1 MTEPSMKSQA
11 RVVVIGG
18 GVVGASVLYHLTKAG
33 WKDVLLIERAELTSG
48 STWHAA
54 GGMHTVNGDP
64 NVAKLQQYTIELYK
78 EIEQIS
84 GQSCGVHITGGL
96 MLAGTR
102 ERLDWLKMAKARGRY
117 LGMELEI
124 ISVEEA
130 ARLFPLMDKK
140 HFKGAMYDPIE
151 GHVDPYGVT
160 LAYAK
165 SAQIGGAE
173 IVRHTRVT
181 DLKARSDGSWDVI
194 TEHGNVHAE
203 HVVNAAGLWA
213 REVGRMVGLELP
225 ILAME
230 HQYLITGD
238 MPQLAGQKEQLHA
251 IDFEGELYMRQERG
265 GMLLGT
271 YEKAGVPWSPTQTP
285 WDFGQDLLANDLDRI
300 APSLEVAF
308 QHFPALADAGIR
320 KVVNGPFTF
329 TPDGNPL
336 VGPVRGLRNFWVAC
350 GVMAGFSQGG
360 GVGLALS
367 RWMVDGDP
375 GADIWGMDVAR
386 YGDWTTLAYTSA
398 KVRENYSRRFSIRF
412 PNEELSAGRPLRTT
426 PIYEK
431 LQAANAVF
439 GDYCGLEH
447 ALWFAPSAQ
456 AAKDETSFHRSNDF
470 PHVAAECE
478 AVKNSV
484 GLLEISNYGKFE
496 IKGPG
501 AADWLSRVM
510 ANRVPSVGRVALTP
524 MLNERGKLIGDFTMC
539 RIAAEHF
546 FLIGTYA
553 AESYYL
559 RWFERHMPQSG
570 VWVRPCAMEYTGL
583 SIAGPNSRALLQELV
598 RDDLSTAAF
607 PFLSFRRMEIG
618 MVPGY
623 VGRVSFTGELGYE
636 IWVTADYQRAL
647 YDQLL
652 RAGRKYDIRPFGSR
666 ALSCMR
672 VEKSFGTWAREYR
685 PIYGPFEA
693 GLGRFVDLKKS
704 EFIGRAAAADEKQS
718 GGALRL
724 LTFRVEN
731 TDADALGDEPIW
743 HDGTVV
749 GWVTSGA
756 FGHRV
761 NHSLALG
768 YVPAAVAGATS
779 GFEIEIIGAR
789 YPAQALPQPAYDPN
803 GSRMRT

>member
-1 MTEPSMKSQA
+1 MKSHA
-11 RVVVIGG
+11 KVVVIGG

-78 EIEQIS
+78 EIEKIS
-84 GQSCGVHITGGL
+84 GQSCGVHITGGI

-117 LGMELEI
+117 LGMDLEI
-124 ISVEEA
+124 ISVDEA
-130 ARLFPLMDKK
+130 AKLFPLLEKK
-140 HFKGAMYDPIE
+140 HFTGAMYDPIE

-160 LAYAK
+160 HAYAK

-181 DLKARSDGSWDVI
+181 DLQPRADGSWDVI
-194 TEHGNVHAE
+194 TDHGNVHAE
-203 HVVNAAGLWA
+203 HVVNAGGLWA
-213 REVGRMVGLELP
+213 REVGRMVGIELP

-238 MPQLAGQKEQLHA
+238 MPELVGKKEQLHA
-251 IDFEGELYMRQERG
+251 IDFEGEIYIRQERG
-265 GMLLGT
+265 GMLMGT
-271 YEKAGVPWSPTQTP
+271 YERAGVPWSERTTP
-285 WDFGQDLLANDLDRI
+285 WDFGQDLLPNDLERI
-300 APSLEVAF
+300 APSLEVGF
-308 QHFPALADAGIR
+308 QHFPALGAAGIK

-329 TPDGNPL
+329 APDGNPL
-336 VGPVRGLRNFWVAC
+336 VGPIRGLRNFWVAC

-386 YGDWTTLAYTSA
+386 YGDWTTLAYTNA
-398 KVRENYSRRFSIRF
+398 KVRENYSRRFRIRF
-412 PNEELSAGRPLRTT
+412 PNEELPAARPLRTT

-431 LQAANAVF
+431 LQAEHAVF

-447 ALWFAPSAQ
+447 PLWYAPTARE
-456 AAKDETSFHRSNDF
+456 AEDVVSFRRSNAH
-470 PHVAAECE
+470 PHVAAECK
-478 AVKNSV
+478 AVQNSV
-484 GLLEISNYGKFE
+484 GLLEISNYGKFD
-496 IKGPG
+496 IRG
-501 AADWLSRVM
+501 AGTAQWLSHVM
-510 ANRVPSVGRVALTP
+510 ANRVPAVGRIALTP

-539 RIAAEHF
+539 RVSADHV

-553 AESYYL
+553 AETYYM
-559 RWFERHMPQSG
+559 RWFERHLPASG
-570 VWVRPCAMEYTGL
+570 VSVRPCAMEYVGL
-583 SIAGPNSRALLQELV
+583 SLAGPNSRALLQSLV

-607 PFLSFRRMEIG
+607 PFMSFRRMEIG

-623 VGRVSFTGELGYE
+623 VGRVSFTGDMGFE
-636 IWVTADYQRAL
+636 IWVTTDYQRAL
-647 YDQLL
+647 YDALVK
-652 RAGRKYDIRPFGSR
+652 AGREHGLKLFGGR
-666 ALSCMR
+666 ALNAMR
-672 VEKSFGTWAREYR
+672 IEKSFGSWAREFR

-693 GLGRFVDLKKS
+693 GLDRFVDFKKS
-704 EFIGRAAAADEKQS
+704 EFIGRAAAAEEKER
-718 GGALRL
+718 GGTLRL
-724 LTFRVEN
+724 VTFKVDAA
-731 TDADALGDEPIW
+731 DADAIGDEPIW
-743 HDGTVV
+743 HDGKAV

-761 NHSLALG
+761 GHSLALG
-768 YVPAAVAGATS
+768 YVPSALAKADA
-779 GFEIEIIGAR
+779 GFEIEIIGERRKAHR
-789 YPAQALPQPAYDPN
+789 LAGAAFDPS
-803 GSRMRT
+803 GLLMRT

>member
-1 MTEPSMKSQA
+1 MKSHAQ
-11 RVVVIGG
+11 VVVIGG
-18 GVVGASVLYHLTKAG
+18 GVVGVSVLYHLTKAG

-64 NVAKLQQYTIELYK
+64 NVAKLQQYTIELYRA
-78 EIEQIS
+78 IERIS
-84 GQSCGVHITGGL
+84 GQSCGVHITGGI

-117 LGMELEI
+117 LGMDLEI
-124 ISVEEA
+124 ISVDEA
-130 ARLFPLMDKK
+130 AKLFPLMDKS
-140 HFKGAMYDPIE
+140 HFTGAMYDPIE

-160 LAYAK
+160 HAYAK
-165 SAQIGGAE
+165 SAQIGGAD

-181 DLKARSDGSWDVI
+181 DLEARADGSWDVI
-194 TEHGNVHAE
+194 TDHGNVHAE

-213 REVGRMVGLELP
+213 REVGRMVGIELP

-238 MPQLAGQKEQLHA
+238 MPELAGKKEQLHA
-251 IDFEGELYMRQERG
+251 IDFEGEIYIRQERG
-265 GMLLGT
+265 GMLMGT
-271 YEKAGVPWSPTQTP
+271 YERAGVAWSEATTP
-285 WDFGQDLLANDLDRI
+285 WDFGQDLLPNDLERI
-300 APSLEVAF
+300 APSLEVGFA
-308 QHFPALADAGIR
+308 HFPALEAAGIR

-329 TPDGNPL
+329 APDGNPL
-336 VGPVRGLRNFWVAC
+336 VGPIRGLKNFWVAC

-386 YGDWTTLAYTSA
+386 YGDWTTLAYTNA

-412 PNEELSAGRPLRTT
+412 PNEELPAARPLRTT

-431 LQAANAVF
+431 LRAEHAVF

-447 ALWFAPSAQ
+447 PLWFAPSARE
-456 AAKDETSFHRSNDF
+456 AEDVISFRRSNAH
-470 PHVAAECE
+470 PHVAAECK
-478 AVKNSV
+478 AVQNSV
-484 GLLEISNYGKFE
+484 GLLEISNYGKFD
-496 IKGPG
+496 IRGPG
-501 AADWLSRVM
+501 TADWLSLVM
-510 ANRVPSVGRVALTP
+510 ANRVPAVGRITLTP

-539 RIAAEHF
+539 RIAADHV
-546 FLIGTYA
+546 FLVGTYA
-553 AESYYL
+553 AETYYM
-559 RWFERHMPQSG
+559 RWFERHMPASG
-570 VWVRPCAMEYTGL
+570 VTVRPCAMEYAGL
-583 SIAGPNSRALLQELV
+583 SVAGPNSRALLQSLV
-598 RDDLSTAAF
+598 RDDLSSAAF
-607 PFLSFRRMEIG
+607 PFMSFRRMEIG

-623 VGRVSFTGELGYE
+623 VGRVSFTGELGFE
-636 IWVTADYQRAL
+636 IWATTDYQRAL
-647 YDQLL
+647 YDLL
-652 RAGRKYDIRPFGSR
+652 IKAGREHGLKLFGGR
-666 ALSCMR
+666 ALNAMR
-672 VEKSFGTWAREYR
+672 IEKSFGSWAREFR

-693 GLGRFVDLKKS
+693 GLDRFVDFKKG
-704 EFIGRAAAADEKQS
+704 EFIGRSAAAEERES

-724 LTFRVEN
+724 VTFRVEA

-743 HDGTVV
+743 HDGNTV

-768 YVPAAVAGATS
+768 YVPAALAKADS
-779 GFEIEIIGAR
+779 GFEIEIIGERHKAHR
-789 YPAQALPQPAYDPN
+789 LTGAAFDASGKL
-803 GSRMRT
+803 MRV

>member
-1 MTEPSMKSQA
+1 MKSHA
-11 RVVVIGG
+11 KVVVIGG

-78 EIEQIS
+78 EIERIS
-84 GQSCGVHITGGL
+84 GQSCGVHITGGI
-96 MLAGTR
+96 MLAGSR

-117 LGMELEI
+117 LGMELEM
-124 ISVEEA
+124 ISVDEA
-130 ARLFPLMDKK
+130 AKLFPLMDKK

-160 LAYAK
+160 HAYAK

-181 DLKARSDGSWDVI
+181 DLKARADGTWDVI
-194 TEHGNVHAE
+194 TDHGNVHGE
-203 HVVNAAGLWA
+203 HVVNAGGLWA

-238 MPQLAGQKEQLHA
+238 MQELVGKKEQLHA
-251 IDFEGELYMRQERG
+251 IDFEGEIYIRQERG
-265 GMLLGT
+265 GMLMGT
-271 YEKAGVPWSPTQTP
+271 YERAGVPWSPVTTP
-285 WDFGQDLLANDLDRI
+285 WDFGQDLLPNDLERI
-300 APSLEVAF
+300 APSLEVGFA
-308 QHFPALADAGIR
+308 HFPALEAAGIK

-329 TPDGNPL
+329 APDGNPL
-336 VGPVRGLRNFWVAC
+336 VGPIRGLKNFWVAC

-386 YGDWTTLAYTSA
+386 YGDWATLAYTNA

-412 PNEELSAGRPLRTT
+412 PNEELPAARPLRTT
-426 PIYEK
+426 PVYER
-431 LQAANAVF
+431 LQAQHAVF

-447 ALWFAPSAQ
+447 PLWFAPSAEE
-456 AAKDETSFHRSNDF
+456 AVDHISFRRSNAH
-470 PHVAAECE
+470 PHVAAECK
-478 AVKNSV
+478 AVQTSV
-484 GLLEISNYGKFE
+484 GLLEISNYGKFD
-496 IKGPG
+496 IRGPG
-501 AADWLSRVM
+501 TAEWLSRMM
-510 ANRVPSVGRVALTP
+510 ANRVPAVGRIALTP
-524 MLNERGKLIGDFTMC
+524 MLNDRGKLIGDFTMC
-539 RIAAEHF
+539 RIAADHV
-546 FLIGTYA
+546 FLVGTYA
-553 AESYYL
+553 AETYYL
-559 RWFERHMPQSG
+559 RWFERHMPASG
-570 VWVRPCAMEYTGL
+570 VSVRPCAMEYVGL
-583 SIAGPNSRALLQELV
+583 SVAGPRSRDLLQSLV
-598 RDDLSTAAF
+598 REDLSSAAF
-607 PFLSFRRMEIG
+607 PFMSFRRMDVG

-623 VGRVSFTGELGYE
+623 VGRVSFTGDLGYE
-636 IWVTADYQRAL
+636 IWVTTDYQRAL
-647 YDQLL
+647 YDLL
-652 RAGRKYDIRPFGSR
+652 VKAGREFGLRLFGGR
-666 ALSCMR
+666 ALNSMR
-672 VEKSFGTWAREYR
+672 IEKSFGSWAREYR

-693 GLGRFVDLKKS
+693 GLDRFVDLKKP
-704 EFIGRAAAADEKQS
+704 EFIGRSAAAEEKDG

-724 LTFRVEN
+724 LAFKVDAA
-731 TDADALGDEPIW
+731 DADAIGDEPIW
-743 HDGTVV
+743 HDGKVV

-761 NHSLALG
+761 GHSLALG
-768 YVPAAVAGATS
+768 YVPAALAKEAA
-779 GFEIEIIGAR
+779 GFEIEIIGERHRAH
-789 YPAQALPQPAYDPN
+789 PLSGAAFDAGGQL
-803 GSRMRT
+803 MRK